1 MIRISAIEEALPDDL
16 RKATRAHP
24 FLVIAAGALA
34 GFYLGRSHGRAIL
47 SALVGVGITAV
58 SFWNWR
64 CPACRSYLGKTTD
77 ARHCRRC
84 GVELWR

>member
-47 SALVGVGITAV
+47 SALVGIGITAGA
-58 SFWNWR
+58 SSAGR
-64 CPACRSYLGKTTD
+64 ML
-77 ARHCRRC
+77 
-84 GVELWR
+84 GVESSPRLARAR

>member
-24 FLVIAAGALA
+24 FLVIAAGALV

-47 SALVGVGITAV
+47 SALVGVGITAGA
-58 SFWNWR
+58 S
-64 CPACRSYLGKTTD
+64 S
-77 ARHCRRC
+77 ARKMLD
-84 GVELWR
+84 VESSPRLARAR